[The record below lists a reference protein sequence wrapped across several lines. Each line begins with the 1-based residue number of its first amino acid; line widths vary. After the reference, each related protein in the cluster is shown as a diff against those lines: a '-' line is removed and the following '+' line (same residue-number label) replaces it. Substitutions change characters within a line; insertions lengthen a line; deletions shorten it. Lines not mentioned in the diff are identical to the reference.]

1 MEDFKHALETNCLFD
16 LGWQGTKYTWSNGH
30 TDNTFIKLRLDRA
43 VASKEWIEKLG
54 QKKVEVLTSARSNDQ
69 PILISLQTNQ
79 LAEMR
84 RVRLFRFETKWI
96 KHSEE
101 EKIIKDIWMATNYSE
116 NLWKQV

>member
-69 PILISLQTNQ
+69 PILISSKL
-79 LAEMR
+79 
-84 RVRLFRFETKWI
+84 I
-96 KHSEE
+96 
-101 EKIIKDIWMATNYSE
+101 
-116 NLWKQV
+116 NLLKCDVLDFSDLKPNGSNTVKKKR